1 MTADQTASVT
11 EPSGHS
17 PSGETLS
24 RRESIG
30 QLSSKQVPPRVVD
43 LHHHFIPRAVFDDL
57 ARQAGGARRL
67 LTDRISVTL
76 NPVLPDIDA
85 HLGMMA
91 EAAVD
96 EAVLTYAALSV
107 LGTGVCRQINDALA
121 TVAADHAST
130 LHGAV
135 HVDIDQPAQAVAE
148 LHRGLDELSMRAVA
162 LPTSGLRRYLDDP
175 ELYPLWELITDR
187 QLPVILH
194 PVSLAAGSSTDYAIE
209 RSCARPFETTT
220 AAIRLLY
227 GVVPR
232 FPALRF
238 VAPHCGGTLAVLK
251 GRIQMFFTPP
261 GGEPRSLPRTQS
273 ELAAEG
279 LDTAFDDLWSHIL
292 VDTAGNGGWTPITR
306 MALDVF
312 GPDRVCFG
320 SDFPLESHSA
330 ATISELIAA
339 IVSLGLDES
348 LHAAVLGGNAAG
360 LLSSAY

>member
-1 MTADQTASVT
+1 MTADQAANGQTANGQTASGQA
-11 EPSGHS
+11 PSDQG
-17 PSGETLS
+17 P
-24 RRESIG
+24 RRI
-30 QLSSKQVPPRVVD
+30 VD

-57 ARQAGGARRL
+57 ARQADGARRL

-76 NPVLPDIDA
+76 NPVLADIDA

-121 TVAADHAST
+121 TVAADHAGT

-148 LHRGLDELSMRAVA
+148 LHRGLDELGMRAVA

-194 PVSLAAGSSTDYAIE
+194 PVSLAAGTSTDYALE

-261 GGEPRSLPRTQS
+261 GGQPRSLPRTQS

-279 LDTAFDDLWSHIL
+279 LDTVFEDLWSHIL
-292 VDTAGNGGWTPITR
+292 VDTAGNGGWTPITK
-306 MALDVF
+306 MAIDVF

-330 ATISELIAA
+330 ATIAELIGA
-339 IVSLGLDES
+339 IESLGLDDR
-348 LHAAVLGGNAAG
+348 LQAAVLGNNAAG
-360 LLSSAY
+360 LLSSTR